1 MTDMIDKFNVGVE
14 ALQQGA
20 KAHGYRKGAEAVNLA
35 AIFQARGITF
45 GVADII
51 GNEKQNEQ

>member
-1 MTDMIDKFNVGVE
+1 MTDMIDKFNVGIE

-45 GVADII
+45 GMTNVI